1 MEFNKRKTSCIF
13 FNVLYSEI
21 GCKDGKKGKF
31 HSLCALPTVSM
42 CVMDWGFWILK
53 LAVRL
58 DVSRV
63 WLLLSWPD
71 EGLAV
76 QALPAPSFMAGGALA
91 FGIFRSSLRGR
102 VGFWLS
108 VFPALSFMAGWGVG
122 FRCFRSFLQCR
133 VRVSPLGRF
142 SSAPPVRQCGGRPRP
157 RGRCRALRSC
167 ALEREGAAHAPAGH
181 RRPAEPPARGSSWP
195 SGARSR

>member
-31 HSLCALPTVSM
+31 HSLCALPTFSM

-108 VFPALSFMAGWGVG
+108 VFPALSFMAGWGFG
-122 FRCFRSFLQCR
+122 FRYFPLFPSWPGGGLVFGVSALSFSAGCGYPR
-133 VRVSPLGRF
+133 WGASRPLLPSG
-142 SSAPPVRQCGGRPRP
+142 SAAGGRAL
-157 RGRCRALRSC
+157 GGGAERC
-167 ALEREGAAHAPAGH
+167 AHA
-181 RRPAEPPARGSSWP
+181 R
-195 SGARSR
+195 